1 MGRSNFSTGTET
13 EKESITVP
21 TNLEKLEVSKEV
33 KRETVVD
40 GVVQETTVKEFVDI
54 QAKGIILGNYKLE
67 VENDQLTVKRI
78 DESSDIIFKA
88 NKLSVGNN
96 FNISENTSN
105 NFTISDK
112 EGKEVFALVTE

>member
-78 DESSDIIFKA
+78 DEASDIIFKA